1 MLPIQ
6 DQISATTRAGVES
19 QIALYMAL
27 TSKVFEGMEKLVH
40 LNIAAV
46 RASVDESSEAA
57 RQMLAAKDPQE
68 FLTVFNAQARPNIGK
83 ALAYGNHLVSIA
95 SSTQAEVSRT
105 TEKQLAE
112 TRRKVGDMV
121 ENAADKTPA
130 GAEGMV
136 AIVRSA
142 LDTAA
147 ASYEQLN
154 TSTRQA
160 VEAMESNL
168 TAAAN
173 TFAKPSGQK
182 KH

>member
-6 DQISATTRAGVES
+6 DQISATTRAGIES
-19 QIALYMAL
+19 QIALYTTL
-27 TSKVFEGMEKLVH
+27 TSKMFEGMEKLVH

-46 RASVDESSEAA
+46 RASVEESSEAT

-68 FLTVFNAQARPNIGK
+68 FLTAFNTQARPNIGK

-95 SSTQAEVSRT
+95 SSTQAEVSRA

-112 TRRKVGDMV
+112 ARRKVGDMV

-136 AIVRSA
+136 AIVKSA
-142 LDTAA
+142 LDNAA

-154 TSTRQA
+154 KSTRQA
-160 VEAMESNL
+160 VEVMESNL

-173 TFAKPSGQK
+173 SFAKASGQQ

>member
-6 DQISATTRAGVES
+6 DQISATTKTGVES
-19 QIALYMAL
+19 QIALYTTL

-46 RASVDESSEAA
+46 RASVEESSEAT

-68 FLTVFNAQARPNIGK
+68 FLAIFNAQARPNIGK

-95 SSTQAEVSRT
+95 SSTQAEVSREA
-105 TEKQLAE
+105 EKQLAE
-112 TRRKVGDMV
+112 ARRKMGDMV
-121 ENAADKTPA
+121 ENTADKTPA

-136 AIVRSA
+136 AIVKSA
-142 LDTAA
+142 LDNAA

-154 TSTRQA
+154 KSTRQA

-168 TAAAN
+168 TAAAHSF
-173 TFAKPSGQK
+173 TKSSGQQK
-182 KH
+182 Q

>member
-19 QIALYMAL
+19 QFTLYMAL

-46 RASVDESSEAA
+46 RASVEESSEAT

-112 TRRKVGDMV
+112 ARRKVGDMV
-121 ENAADKTPA
+121 ENAVDKTPA
-130 GAEGMV
+130 GADGMV
-136 AIVRSA
+136 AIVKSA
-142 LDTAA
+142 LDNAA

-154 TSTRQA
+154 KSTRQA
-160 VEAMESNL
+160 VEVMESNL

-173 TFAKPSGQK
+173 SFTKASGQQK
-182 KH
+182 Q